1 MIVVIPQ
8 LICCFISTKS
18 EILSDH
24 AAPRAWAPR
33 AARSTA
39 PTGTAHRARTMA
51 IR

>member
-24 AAPRAWAPR
+24 AAPARG
-33 AARSTA
+33 AARQPA
-39 PTGTAHRARTMA
+39 RGPEYPGTRRA
-51 IR
+51 